1 MILRMGEKRFGP
13 PDAATRAAVGGLT
26 DLARLEELGV
36 SLLDANSW
44 QELLPAPAPKP
55 RRRKGG

>member
-1 MILRMGEKRFGP
+1 MGEKRFGP